1 MSYSIHWFRRDL
13 RLQDNQAL
21 TAASEHSNGRVIP
34 LFIVDPALVQ
44 SSRVGVNRLAFL
56 ASRLR
61 TLHAELVARGSGLL
75 IAYGEPRHVLLAI
88 AAQYGATMITFERDT
103 GPWGRQRDREVAQ
116 ALLAHGLTG
125 QTSQTLTILPPTTL
139 KTGAGTPYTVFT
151 PFYRAWRNTLNLTDA
166 FDVPPLSK
174 HPNQPAEPLWPDWP
188 DSDVPLPDS
197 SRAHAES
204 LLRQFAK
211 NAIND
216 YTIGRDMVAKPGT
229 SRLSPYLRFGIL
241 SPQECVRCAL
251 AHIPQVTG
259 AERSGAE
266 VWLSELAWRDFY
278 HQIMYHFPH
287 VTKSSFR
294 PVYDAIQWGNNPDWF
309 AAWCN
314 GRTGYPI
321 VDAAMRQLNQEGWMH
336 NRARMIVSSF
346 LTKDLL
352 IDWRWGELPITVVGN
367 GPLGLVRMRSR
378 TFVSSTRSAKGR
390 SSTPMVPT
398 SKSTSPNYGMYRP
411 SLSMHRGYSKVST
424 CAMRGSPWVL
434 SIRTRLSIMR
444 HNAKQH
450 WPCMLPSNHN
460 YHAPR
465 HSGTE
470 HLHHLLSVRASLAA
484 PPSLHGHILR

>member
-21 TAASEHSNGRVIP
+21 TAASDYSNGRVIP
-34 LFIVDPALVQ
+34 LFIVDPALIQ

-75 IAYGEPRHVLLAI
+75 IAYGDPRHVLLAV
-88 AAQYGATMITFERDT
+88 AAEYGASMVTFERDT
-103 GPWGRQRDREVAQ
+103 GPWGRTRDREVAQ
-116 ALLAHGLTG
+116 VLLANGLTG
-125 QTSQTLTILPPTTL
+125 QTSQTLTIVPPTTL

-151 PFYRAWRNTLNLTDA
+151 PFFRAWRNALDLTDA

-188 DSDVPLPDS
+188 ESAVPLPES
-197 SRAHAES
+197 SRAHAET

-216 YTIGRDMVAKPGT
+216 YTTGRDMVAKPGT

-241 SPQECVRCAL
+241 SPQECARLAL
-251 AHIPQVTG
+251 AHMPRVAG
-259 AERSGAE
+259 VERSGAE

-287 VTKSSFR
+287 VTKRSFR
-294 PVYDAIQWGNNPDWF
+294 PVYDAIQWRNNPDWF
-309 AAWCN
+309 AAWCE

-352 IDWRWGELPITVVGN
+352 IDWRWGERYFMQKLVDGDTAANNGGWQWAAGTGTDAQPYFRIFNPVSQGQKFDPDGAYVKKYLPE
-367 GPLGLVRMRSR
+367 LRY
-378 TFVSSTRSAKGR
+378 
-390 SSTPMVPT
+390 VPT
-398 SKSTSPNYGMYRP
+398 KFI
-411 SLSMHRGYSKVST
+411 H
-424 CAMRGSPWVL
+424 SPWL
-434 SIRTRLSIMR
+434 LQGLDMR
-444 HNAKQH
+444 NARITLGVEY
-450 WPCMLPSNHN
+450 PYPIVD
-460 YHAPR
+460 HATQR
-465 HSGTE
+465 Q
-470 HLHHLLSVRASLAA
+470 AALAMYGA
-484 PPSLHGHILR
+484 IKS

>member
-1 MSYSIHWFRRDL
+1 MNYSIHWFRRDL

-34 LFIVDPALVQ
+34 LFIVDPTLAQ
-44 SSRVGVNRLAFL
+44 SSRVGANRLAFL

-75 IAYGEPRHVLLAI
+75 IAYGDPRQVLLAI
-88 AAQYGATMITFERDT
+88 AAQYGATMVTFERDT

-116 ALLAHGLTG
+116 LLLANGLTG

-151 PFYRAWRNTLNLTDA
+151 PFYRAWRNTLHLDDA

-174 HPNQPAEPLWPDWP
+174 HPNQPVDPLWPNWP
-188 DSDVPLPDS
+188 ESDVSMPDS
-197 SRAHAES
+197 SRAHAEH
-204 LLRQFAK
+204 LLRQFAQH
-211 NAIND
+211 AIND
-216 YTIGRDMVAKPGT
+216 YTVGRDMVAKPGT

-241 SPQECVRCAL
+241 SPQECARCAL
-251 AHIPQVTG
+251 THMPQVTG

-309 AAWCN
+309 AAWCE

-352 IDWRWGELPITVVGN
+352 IDWRWGERYFMQKLLDGDTAANNGGWQWAAGTGTDAQPYFRIFNPVSQGQKFDPDGAYVKKYLPE
-367 GPLGLVRMRSR
+367 LR
-378 TFVSSTRSAKGR
+378 F
-390 SSTPMVPT
+390 VPT
-398 SKSTSPNYGMYRP
+398 KFI
-411 SLSMHRGYSKVST
+411 H
-424 CAMRGSPWVL
+424 SPWL
-434 SIRTRLSIMR
+434 LQGLDMR
-444 HNAKQH
+444 NARITMGVEY
-450 WPCMLPSNHN
+450 PYPIVD
-460 YHAPR
+460 HATQR
-465 HSGTE
+465 Q
-470 HLHHLLSVRASLAA
+470 AALAMYA
-484 PPSLHGHILR
+484 AIKS